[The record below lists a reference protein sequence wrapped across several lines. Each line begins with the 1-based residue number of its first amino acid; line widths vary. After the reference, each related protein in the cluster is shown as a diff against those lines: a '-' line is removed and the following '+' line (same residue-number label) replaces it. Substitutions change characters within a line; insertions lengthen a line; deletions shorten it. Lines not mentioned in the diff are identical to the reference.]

1 MAIKRRDDLSW
12 VRGMFGGIP
21 LNSNRRKISTRQDT
35 VSTFKFADTTLGGNQ
50 AINAPY
56 QFTRFADLK
65 SEGFLAVKSLRDPKM
80 STSFWESDTSAGS
93 YCMGRVY
100 SETID
105 DNAQYLHLRF
115 GVPKYTGT
123 IAFFANMYDVN
134 AAKLAKTGNYSNFLR
149 GVGKVVGLTAMF
161 AAVPMHVFFPILAV
175 SWLLGAVLDMKPSKY
190 YYLKPT
196 PNLYWQA
203 VQSILDT
210 QLLHHRLVPM
220 WDVIGSS
227 QRYTDVTEEKNKLNS
242 TMRQVY
248 TLLPDIWKSNGKFDV
263 YKMIN
268 RYTILA
274 GYQQRVL
281 NDIYANSSEKDFHAR
296 LRGYLQQ
303 AKHQDEMKNAV
314 SDKELNL
321 EALAR
326 KYEQNAFYQTTDEEE
341 AADSATWQKINDKFN
356 SEHGATADQ
365 VTKEQSQYAQAKSKE
380 QVTAEANAKAN
391 QDNKSFWSS
400 FIGDMAEQY
409 VSELYDGDQFLTF
422 KVDAKETISD
432 SLTNSTREPEIS
444 ASMNGISSKAR
455 SFDFSTSN
463 GNTGFDFVDTLVSG
477 VKDVIGGTLDAVHMS
492 GLAAFFGASIVDIPD
507 VWDSSEASIGTVSYT
522 IPLRC
527 PFGNDLSLFQD
538 IMVPLSCIIAAATPL
553 ATGKQTHTAPFL
565 VEAYSRGRQITRLGI
580 IDSVSINRGV
590 GNMGWRADGRM
601 LGCDVTISI
610 KDLSR
615 YLTMPIIK
623 DPGWFDDANKYTD
636 YMATLGAAG
645 INELVYN
652 SSKVILNVNK
662 WKQSWKSF
670 FMTGRITNSLSS
682 VGLSR
687 AASTFT
693 SGTLLQ

>member
-1 MAIKRRDDLSW
+1 MAIKRRDDLAW
-12 VRGMFGGIP
+12 VRGMFGGIAA
-21 LNSNRRKISTRQDT
+21 NANRRKISTRQ
-35 VSTFKFADTTLGGNQ
+35 STISSFKFSDTSLGGNQ

-65 SEGFLAVKSLRDPKM
+65 SEGLLAAKQLRDPTM
-80 STSFWESDTSAGS
+80 GTSFWESDGNSGS
-93 YCMGRVY
+93 FCTGRVY
-100 SETID
+100 SEEID

-134 AAKLAKTGNYSNFLR
+134 AAKLAKTGSYSSFLR
-149 GVGKVVGLTAMF
+149 ETGKIIGLTAMF
-161 AAVPMHVFFPILAV
+161 VAVPMHVFFPILAV
-175 SWLLGAVLDMKPSKY
+175 SWILGAVLDLKPSKY

-227 QRYTDVTEEKNKLNS
+227 SRYTDVTEKQNKLNG
-242 TMRQVY
+242 TMREVY
-248 TLLPDIWKSNGKFDV
+248 TMLPDIWKSNGKFDV

-268 RYTILA
+268 RYTVLA
-274 GYQQRVL
+274 GYQQRTL
-281 NDIYANSSEKDFHAR
+281 NDIYANSTEKDYAAR
-296 LRGYLQQ
+296 IRGYIAQ
-303 AKHQDEMKNAV
+303 AKHSEQMWNAV

-326 KYEQNAFYQTTDEEE
+326 KYEKNEFYQTTDAEE
-341 AADSATWQKINDKFN
+341 ATDSATWQKINDKFN
-356 SEHGATADQ
+356 SEQGVSGQQT
-365 VTKEQSQYAQAKSKE
+365 VKEQSQYAQAKSDSQKID
-380 QVTAEANAKAN
+380 EANAKAE
-391 QDNKSFWSS
+391 QTNKSFWGSM
-400 FIGDMAEQY
+400 IGDVAEQF

-444 ASMNGISSKAR
+444 ASMNSISSKAR
-455 SFDFSTSN
+455 SFNFSTSN
-463 GNTGFDFVDTLVSG
+463 GQTGFDFVDTLVSG

-507 VWDSSEASIGTVSYT
+507 VWDASEASIGTVSYT

-553 ATGKQTHTAPFL
+553 ATGKQTHTSPFL

-615 YLTMPIIK
+615 YLTMPILK
-623 DPGWFDDANKYTD
+623 DPSWFDDANKYTD

-645 INELVYN
+645 INELIYN
-652 SSKVILNVNK
+652 SSKIILNINK
-662 WKQSWKSF
+662 WKQSWKSY
-670 FMTGRITNSLSS
+670 FMTGRITNSMSTL
-682 VGLSR
+682 GISR
-687 AASTFT
+687 AASVFT

>member
-12 VRGMFGGIP
+12 VRGMFGGIAA
-21 LNSNRRKISTRQDT
+21 NANRRKISTRQ
-35 VSTFKFADTTLGGNQ
+35 STISAFKFGDTTLGGNQ

-65 SEGFLAVKSLRDPKM
+65 SEGLLAVKTLRDPAM
-80 STSFWESDTSAGS
+80 GTSFWESDSSASS

-100 SETID
+100 SEEID

-134 AAKLAKTGNYSNFLR
+134 AAKLAKTGSYSGFLR
-149 GVGKVVGLTAMF
+149 ETGKIIGLTAMF
-161 AAVPMHVFFPILAV
+161 VAVPMHVFFPILAV
-175 SWLLGAVLDMKPSKY
+175 SWVLGAVLDMKPSKY

-203 VQSILDT
+203 VQAILDT

-220 WDVIGSS
+220 WDIIGSS
-227 QRYTDVTEEKNKLNS
+227 TRYTDVTEKENKLNG
-242 TMRQVY
+242 TMREVY

-268 RYTILA
+268 RYTVLA
-274 GYQQRVL
+274 GYQQRTL
-281 NDIYANSSEKDFHAR
+281 NDIYANSSEKDYAAR
-296 LRGYLQQ
+296 IRGYIAQ
-303 AKHQDEMKNAV
+303 ARHNEQMRNAV

-326 KYEQNAFYQTTDEEE
+326 KYEKNAFYQTTSEED
-341 AADSATWQKINDKFN
+341 AADCVTWQKINDAFN
-356 SEHGATADQ
+356 SDQGVSGAQT
-365 VTKEQSQYAQAKSKE
+365 VKEQSQYAQAKSAQQK
-380 QVTAEANAKAN
+380 TDEANAKAE
-391 QDNKSFWSS
+391 QTNKSFWGSL
-400 FIGDMAEQY
+400 IGDMAEQY

-444 ASMNGISSKAR
+444 SAMNGISSKAR

-527 PFGNDLSLFQD
+527 PYGNDISLFQD
-538 IMVPLSCIIAAATPL
+538 IMVPLGCIIAAATPM

-565 VEAYSRGRQITRLGI
+565 VEAYSRGRQVTRLGI
-580 IDSVSINRGV
+580 IDSVTINRGV

-645 INELVYN
+645 INELIYN

-670 FMTGRITNSLSS
+670 AMTGRITNSLS
-682 VGLSR
+682 VLGISR
-687 AASTFT
+687 AASLFT
-693 SGTLLQ
+693 TGTLLQ